1 MEKRTQTMDMNI
13 LKYMAFLKAVEYGSF
28 TRAAEA
34 LNYSQSG
41 VSRMI
46 HDLEK
51 EWNITLKVAKESL
64 LFIACNPIGAQPGEL
79 VKVESATAPVLKAAA
94 VLYVVPLLLFFLGYY
109 LGTLPGSFGVLGGI
123 LGFCVGIA
131 LVVVYDRKGVKKTD
145 FEYTITGYP
154 DAFPG
159 NAAGREEHPHG

>member
-51 EWNITLKVAKESL
+51 
-64 LFIACNPIGAQPGEL
+64 
-79 VKVESATAPVLKAAA
+79 
-94 VLYVVPLLLFFLGYY
+94 
-109 LGTLPGSFGVLGGI
+109 
-123 LGFCVGIA
+123 
-131 LVVVYDRKGVKKTD
+131 
-145 FEYTITGYP
+145 
-154 DAFPG
+154 
-159 NAAGREEHPHG
+159 

>member
-1 MEKRTQTMDMNI
+1 MDMNI

-51 EWNITLKVAKESL
+51 EWNITLLERSRSGIRLTGSSPTRNA
-64 LFIACNPIGAQPGEL
+64 
-79 VKVESATAPVLKAAA
+79 SAP
-94 VLYVVPLLLFFLGYY
+94 
-109 LGTLPGSFGVLGGI
+109 PGSPDGYECISGFPAHMLLGW
-123 LGFCVGIA
+123 FESRQQREC
-131 LVVVYDRKGVKKTD
+131 RKTQ
-145 FEYTITGYP
+145 ERPYQ
-154 DAFPG
+154 
-159 NAAGREEHPHG
+159 